1 MTGVY
6 TEKTLQPLNKTQ
18 IIKLFLKPQEQANNA
33 INTLTEEIKEIR
45 LNFKKLVSEIVVVR
59 KVNDALVKQL
69 SLGERHC

>member
-45 LNFKKLVSEIVVVR
+45 LNFKKRVSEIVVVR